1 MNKKHELVEY
11 LLGVIQHMEREK
23 RHRVTYTEFADVV
36 DLPIKT
42 VTVMFDPDDPRL
54 PNRRNAE
61 QVAIGLNSNRI
72 NNILGYPSLDPS
84 YLSLMH
90 TAKQLKPDDREE
102 VMRFMRSL
110 ADDPKVVT
118 VTA

>member
-1 MNKKHELVEY
+1 MNKKQKLVDY
-11 LLGVIQHMEREK
+11 LLEVIQHMEREK
-23 RHRVTYTEFADVV
+23 KQRINYTEFADFV

-61 QVAIGLNSNRI
+61 VIAIGLNSNRI
-72 NNILGYPSLDPS
+72 NRILGYPELDPS

-90 TAKQLKPDDREE
+90 TAKQLPPGDREE

-110 ADDPKVVT
+110 VDDPKAAP